1 MGTGKSV
8 VGKLAAKK
16 LRLEYVDSDIE
27 IEIKHKQSISQIFST
42 KGEHVFRKMEMAFVQ
57 SGHPSSNCL
66 ISCGGGLPI
75 QEGMIDI
82 LKKKGKVI
90 CLWASP
96 ETILERTQKN
106 NLRPLLNTE
115 NPLDKIQSLFNKRE
129 HIYRRADLII
139 STDNLSP
146 TFVAQKIQEYY
157 LG

>member
-8 VGKLAAKK
+8 VGKLAAKN

-27 IEIKHKQSISQIFST
+27 IENKHKQTISQIFST
-42 KGEHVFRKMEMAFVQ
+42 KGEHIFRKMEMEFVQ

-75 QEGMIDI
+75 QEGMIEI

-90 CLWASP
+90 CLWANP
-96 ETILERTQKN
+96 ETILKRTQTN

-115 NPLDKIQSLFNKRE
+115 NPLDKIKNLFRQRE
-129 HIYRRADLII
+129 HIYRLADLII
-139 STDNLSP
+139 STDNVSP
-146 TFVAQKIQEYY
+146 TLVAQKIQDYY
-157 LG
+157 LV